1 MENWLISIMNE
12 YGYIGILLLI
22 ALENIFPPVPSEV
35 ILTFG
40 GFMTTTTDLTITG
53 VVIAST
59 IGSVLGAVVLYGIGL
74 LLDVENLEKIV
85 DRWGHFLRLTR
96 DDLYKADAWFDKYG
110 PWTVFFCRFVPL
122 IRSLISIPAGMA
134 NMNFFQFLIL
144 TTVGTFIWNIV
155 LINLGA
161 SVGDSWDTIVGYM
174 DVYSNIAYV
183 VIAIIFVIFVLIFI
197 KSRKNKRVR

>member
-85 DRWGHFLRLTR
+85 DRWGHILRLTR
-96 DDLYKADAWFDKYG
+96 DDLYKADSWFDKYG

-122 IRSLISIPAGMA
+122 IRSLISIPAGMS
-134 NMNFFQFLIL
+134 NMNFFLFLIL
-144 TTVGTFIWNIV
+144 TTIGTFIWNVV

-197 KSRKNKRVR
+197 KSRKHKRM

>member
-74 LLDVENLEKIV
+74 LLDVGNLEKIV
-85 DRWGHFLRLTR
+85 DRWGHILRLTR

-122 IRSLISIPAGMA
+122 IRSLISIPAGMS
-134 NMNFFQFLIL
+134 NMNFFLFLIL

-161 SVGDSWDTIVGYM
+161 SVGDSWDTIVEYM
-174 DVYSNIAYV
+174 DIYSNIAYV

-197 KSRKNKRVR
+197 KSRKNKRV

>member
-22 ALENIFPPVPSEV
+22 ALENIFPPIPSEV

-40 GFMTTTTDLTITG
+40 GFMTTTTDLTIMG

-85 DRWGHFLRLTR
+85 DRWGHILRLTR

-122 IRSLISIPAGMA
+122 IRSLISIPAGMS
-134 NMNFFQFLIL
+134 NMNFFLFLIL
-144 TTVGTFIWNIV
+144 TTIGTFIWNIV

-161 SVGDSWDTIVGYM
+161 SVGDSWDSIVGYM
-174 DVYSNIAYV
+174 DIYSNIVYV
-183 VIAIIFVIFVLIFI
+183 VLAILLVLFIFI
-197 KSRKNKRVR
+197 YIKTRKPRRR

>member
-85 DRWGHFLRLTR
+85 DRWGHILRLTR

-122 IRSLISIPAGMA
+122 IRSLISIPAGMS
-134 NMNFFQFLIL
+134 NMNFFLFLIL
-144 TTVGTFIWNIV
+144 TTVGTFIWNVV

-183 VIAIIFVIFVLIFI
+183 IIAIIFVIFMLIFI
-197 KSRKNKRVR
+197 KSRKQKRM

>member
-85 DRWGHFLRLTR
+85 DRWGHLLRLTR

-110 PWTVFFCRFVPL
+110 SWTVFFCRFVPL
-122 IRSLISIPAGMA
+122 IRSLISIPAGMS
-134 NMNFFQFLIL
+134 NMNFFLFLIL

-161 SVGDSWDTIVGYM
+161 SVGDSWDSIVGYM

-183 VIAIIFVIFVLIFI
+183 VLAILFVLFIFI
-197 KSRKNKRVR
+197 YIKTRKPRRR

>member
-85 DRWGHFLRLTR
+85 DRWGHILRLTR
-96 DDLYKADAWFDKYG
+96 DDLYKADSWFDKYG

-122 IRSLISIPAGMA
+122 IRSLISIPAGMS
-134 NMNFFQFLIL
+134 NMNFFLFLIL
-144 TTVGTFIWNIV
+144 TTIGTLIWYVV

-197 KSRKNKRVR
+197 KSRKHKRM

>member
-1 MENWLISIMNE
+1 MENWLINIIND

-22 ALENIFPPVPSEV
+22 ALENIFPPIPSEV

-40 GFMTTTTDLTITG
+40 GFMTTNTDLTITG

-74 LLDVENLEKIV
+74 LLDVENMEKII
-85 DRWGHFLRLTR
+85 DKWGRILRLTR

-122 IRSLISIPAGMA
+122 IRSLISIPAGMS
-134 NMNFFQFLIL
+134 NMKFVLFLIL
-144 TTVGTFIWNIV
+144 TTVGTCIWNIV
-155 LINLGA
+155 LIKLGA
-161 SVGDSWDTIVGYM
+161 SVGESWDSIVGYM
-174 DVYSNIAYV
+174 DVYSNVAYV
-183 VIAIIFVIFVLIFI
+183 GIVIVFLIFLFTFI
-197 KSRKNKRVR
+197 KSRKAKKM